1 MTELILIRHGE
12 TTWNRERRMQGQLD
26 TALSDL
32 GFAQAEATGARMA
45 NHAFTTLYSSDLKRA
60 HDTAS
65 AISRASGKP
74 IISDPALRE
83 RAFGIFE
90 GLTADEISRQY
101 PVENERFVARDPDFV
116 VPGGESARGFYQ
128 RALGCMER
136 IAERHRGEC
145 VVVVTHGLVLDTMYR
160 AARNMPIEPR
170 REAPLYN
177 ASLNIFRREAQGW
190 IEVMWGDVSHLA
202 EVGVTDY
209 RGRAA

>member
-32 GFAQAEATGARMA
+32 GLAQAEATGARLA
-45 NHAFTTLYSSDLKRA
+45 RHSFTTLYSSDLKRA
-60 HDTAS
+60 YDTAG

-74 IISDPALRE
+74 IIAEQSLRE

-90 GLTADEISRQY
+90 GLTGDEIAAKY
-101 PVENERFVARDPDFV
+101 PRENERFAARDPEFV
-116 VPGGESARGFYQ
+116 VPGGESARGFYE
-128 RALGCMER
+128 RALACMER
-136 IAERHRGEC
+136 IAARHKSEC

-177 ASLNIFRREAQGW
+177 ASLNTYRREPQGW
-190 IEVMWGDVSHLA
+190 VEVSWGDVTHLS